1 MAFGNADQQQYCR
14 TVHLSLETLSQTT
27 LGDAG
32 IINLL
37 EKLLTLLQ
45 IQGCF
50 PLGFSQQ
57 YEYQQD
63 LPDKKSILSK
73 EAGAVI
79 SSFGWRQHTGTC
91 NTSGP
96 AWRLEFVLRLS
107 SALSGSNMSRSSS
120 MPPLLKQHSGTLAST
135 TSL

>member
-1 MAFGNADQQQYCR
+1 MAFGNVAQQQYCR

-27 LGDAG
+27 LGDSG

-50 PLGFSQQ
+50 PLGFSKQ

-63 LPDKKSILSK
+63 LPDKVL
-73 EAGAVI
+73 
-79 SSFGWRQHTGTC
+79 
-91 NTSGP
+91 
-96 AWRLEFVLRLS
+96 FVE
-107 SALSGSNMSRSSS
+107 GD
-120 MPPLLKQHSGTLAST
+120 
-135 TSL
+135 

>member
-1 MAFGNADQQQYCR
+1 MPSDQKQYCR
-14 TVHLSLETLSQTT
+14 TVHHSLETLSQAT
-27 LGDAG
+27 LGDSE

-63 LPDKKSILSK
+63 LADKVLFV
-73 EAGAVI
+73 EG
-79 SSFGWRQHTGTC
+79 GWRCNFFLRVEATHRDFQHEW
-91 NTSGP
+91 TSV
-96 AWRLEFVLRLS
+96 EI
-107 SALSGSNMSRSSS
+107 
-120 MPPLLKQHSGTLAST
+120 
-135 TSL
+135 